1 MIRYYAYYNHG
12 GYKDFY
18 LGNQEENVKSKFF
31 LPLLAVHE
39 QSLEENSDNDELR
52 KQVEHQMQLP
62 KLVVL
67 SDTTSEYNYPRE
79 ARVLMSHGGYKM
91 LYKRLNH
98 RYYALAI
105 RDIAGPKDVYGR
117 QSPFNIMFVGEQEDL
132 MNLDKF
138 AEYICNNYISF
149 WEFIS
154 TLFVNDLNENGL
166 RCDIER
172 LTSFLHS
179 IIEKEEN
186 SSFLGSSNLP
196 VRLLVVPSL
205 YNLNTAL
212 KEQNLNRRDIYI
224 CLDENGNRLFEKDEE
239 QPISNEAIS
248 SATRDKEN
256 VCSQSEM
263 TEKKSHLS
271 FHAMTNTPKLEDIE
285 KIWDYIRGMERKNVQ
300 MSKHIEELEKRITEL
315 ENKRN
320 YE

>member
-117 QSPFNIMFVGEQEDL
+117 QSPFNIMFVGEQGDL

-224 CLDENGNRLFEKDEE
+224 CSDENGNRLFEKDEE

>member
-117 QSPFNIMFVGEQEDL
+117 QSPFNIMFVGEQGDL

-224 CLDENGNRLFEKDEE
+224 CLDENGNRLFKKDEE

>member
-117 QSPFNIMFVGEQEDL
+117 QSPFNIMFVGEQGDL

-248 SATRDKEN
+248 SATRNKEN

>member
-18 LGNQEENVKSKFF
+18 LSNQEENVKAKFF
-31 LPLLAVHE
+31 LPLLVVHK
-39 QSLEENSDNDELR
+39 QSLEDNPDNDELR
-52 KQVEHQMQLP
+52 KQVEHQTQLP

-117 QSPFNIMFVGEQEDL
+117 QSPFNIMFVGEQGDL

-196 VRLLVVPSL
+196 VRLLVVPGL

>member
-117 QSPFNIMFVGEQEDL
+117 QSPFNIMFVGEQGDL

-179 IIEKEEN
+179 IIEKEEH

>member
-39 QSLEENSDNDELR
+39 QSLEENPDNDELR

-67 SDTTSEYNYPRE
+67 SDTTAEYNYPKE

-91 LYKRLNH
+91 LYKCLNH
-98 RYYALAI
+98 KYYALAI

-117 QSPFNIMFVGEQEDL
+117 QSPFNMMFVGEQEDL

-138 AEYICNNYISF
+138 AEYIRNNYSSF
-149 WEFIS
+149 LEFIS
-154 TLFVNDLNENGL
+154 TLFVNDLNENGF

-172 LTSFLHS
+172 LTSFLPS
-179 IIEKEEN
+179 IIEKEEP
-186 SSFLGSSNLP
+186 SSYSESSNLP

-212 KEQNLNRRDIYI
+212 KEQNLNVA
-224 CLDENGNRLFEKDEE
+224 G
-239 QPISNEAIS
+239 
-248 SATRDKEN
+248 
-256 VCSQSEM
+256 
-263 TEKKSHLS
+263 SHGR
-271 FHAMTNTPKLEDIE
+271 A
-285 KIWDYIRGMERKNVQ
+285 V
-300 MSKHIEELEKRITEL
+300 
-315 ENKRN
+315 
-320 YE
+320 

>member
-39 QSLEENSDNDELR
+39 QSLEENPDNDELR

-67 SDTTSEYNYPRE
+67 SDTTAEYNYPKE

-91 LYKRLNH
+91 LYKCLNH
-98 RYYALAI
+98 KYYALAI

-117 QSPFNIMFVGEQEDL
+117 QSPFNMMFVGEQEDL

-138 AEYICNNYISF
+138 AEYIRNNYSSF
-149 WEFIS
+149 LEFIS

-172 LTSFLHS
+172 LTSFLPS
-179 IIEKEEN
+179 IIEKEEP
-186 SSFLGSSNLP
+186 SSYSESSNLP

-205 YNLNTAL
+205 YNLNTVL
-212 KEQNLNRRDIYI
+212 KEQNLNRRDINI
-224 CLDENGNRLFEKDEE
+224 CFDEVGNRLLKKNEE
-239 QPISNEAIS
+239 QPNFNEAIS
-248 SATRDKEN
+248 NTTRGKESVN
-256 VCSQSEM
+256 SQSEA
-263 TEKKSHLS
+263 TEKKSLLS
-271 FHAMTNTPKLEDIE
+271 LHAMTNTPKLEDIE
-285 KIWDYIRGMERKNVQ
+285 KIWDYIRGMERNNVQ

-315 ENKRN
+315 ENIK
-320 YE
+320 

>member
-117 QSPFNIMFVGEQEDL
+117 QSPFNIMFVGEQGDL

>member
-18 LGNQEENVKSKFF
+18 LGNQEENIKSKFF

-39 QSLEENSDNDELR
+39 QSLEDNPDNDELR
-52 KQVEHQMQLP
+52 KQVEHQKQLP

-67 SDTTSEYNYPRE
+67 SDTTTEYNYPKE
-79 ARVLMSHGGYKM
+79 ARILMSHGGYKI
-91 LYKRLNH
+91 LYKRLDY

-117 QSPFNIMFVGEQEDL
+117 QSPFNMMFIGEAEDM

-138 AEYICNNYISF
+138 AEYIRNNYISF
-149 WEFIS
+149 LEFIS

-179 IIEKEEN
+179 IIEKEEP
-186 SSFLGSSNLP
+186 SSFFGSSNLP

-205 YNLNTAL
+205 YNLKTTL
-212 KEQNLNRRDIYI
+212 KEQDLNRRDICI
-224 CLDENGNRLFEKDEE
+224 CFDEDGNRLFKKNEE
-239 QPISNEAIS
+239 QPNFDETIPS
-248 SATRDKEN
+248 STRDKEN
-256 VCSQSEM
+256 VCSQSEA
-263 TEKKSHLS
+263 TERKTILS
-271 FHAMTNTPKLEDIE
+271 LHAMTNTPKLEDIKE
-285 KIWDYIRGMERKNVQ
+285 IWDYIRGLEKKNVQ
-300 MSKHIEELEKRITEL
+300 MSKRIEELEKRITEL
-315 ENKRN
+315 ENKQN
-320 YE
+320 HE

>member
-1 MIRYYAYYNHG
+1 MSMIRYYAYYNHG

-91 LYKRLNH
+91 LYKRLND

-117 QSPFNIMFVGEQEDL
+117 QSPFNMMFVGEQEDL

-138 AEYICNNYISF
+138 AEYIRNNYSSF
-149 WEFIS
+149 LEFIS

-172 LTSFLHS
+172 LTSFLYS
-179 IIEKEEN
+179 IIEKEEP
-186 SSFLGSSNLP
+186 SSYSESSKLP
-196 VRLLVVPSL
+196 VRLLVVPSS

-212 KEQNLNRRDIYI
+212 KEQNLSRRDIYI
-224 CLDENGNRLFEKDEE
+224 CLDEIGNRLFKKDEE

-248 SATRDKEN
+248 SSTRDKEN
-256 VCSQSEM
+256 VCSQSDA
-263 TEKKSHLS
+263 TEKKTYLS
-271 FHAMTNTPKLEDIE
+271 FHAMTNTPKLEDVKE
-285 KIWDYIRGMERKNVQ
+285 IWDYIRGMERKNVQ
-300 MSKHIEELEKRITEL
+300 MRKRIDELEKRITEL
-315 ENKRN
+315 ENIK
-320 YE
+320 

>member
-117 QSPFNIMFVGEQEDL
+117 QSPFNIMFVGEQGDL

-248 SATRDKEN
+248 SATRDKGN

>member
-117 QSPFNIMFVGEQEDL
+117 QSPFNIMFVGEQGDL

-172 LTSFLHS
+172 LTSYLHS

>member
-91 LYKRLNH
+91 LYKRLND

-117 QSPFNIMFVGEQEDL
+117 QSPFNMMFVGEQEDL

-138 AEYICNNYISF
+138 AEYIRNNYSSF
-149 WEFIS
+149 LEFIS

-172 LTSFLHS
+172 LTSFLYS
-179 IIEKEEN
+179 IIEKEEP
-186 SSFLGSSNLP
+186 SSYSESSKLP
-196 VRLLVVPSL
+196 VRLLVVPS
-205 YNLNTAL
+205 
-212 KEQNLNRRDIYI
+212 
-224 CLDENGNRLFEKDEE
+224 
-239 QPISNEAIS
+239 
-248 SATRDKEN
+248 
-256 VCSQSEM
+256 
-263 TEKKSHLS
+263 SH
-271 FHAMTNTPKLEDIE
+271 N
-285 KIWDYIRGMERKNVQ
+285 
-300 MSKHIEELEKRITEL
+300 
-315 ENKRN
+315 
-320 YE
+320 

>member
-117 QSPFNIMFVGEQEDL
+117 QSPFNIMFVGEQGDL

-179 IIEKEEN
+179 IIEKEEP
-186 SSFLGSSNLP
+186 SSYSESSNLP

-212 KEQNLNRRDIYI
+212 KEQNLNRRDINI
-224 CLDENGNRLFEKDEE
+224 CFDEVGNRLLKKNEE

>member
-117 QSPFNIMFVGEQEDL
+117 QSPFNIMFVGEQGDL

-320 YE
+320 CE